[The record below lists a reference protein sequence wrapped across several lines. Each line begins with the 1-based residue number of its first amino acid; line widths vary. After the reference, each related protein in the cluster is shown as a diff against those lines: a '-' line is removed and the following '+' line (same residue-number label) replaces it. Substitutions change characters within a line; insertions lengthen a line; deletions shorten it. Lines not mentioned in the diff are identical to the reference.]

1 MSVPAFTHA
10 AVTTCPSGAVVE
22 YGAFSTFT
30 PVAVHCEVPPFAS
43 VDELITLLGEA
54 GLAGCDPHD
63 ASASASDT
71 EKSAA
76 VRAKRRCRSGLL
88 MTLTLKRET
97 SDDPGVR

>member
-54 GLAGCDPHD
+54 GLAGG
-63 ASASASDT
+63 
-71 EKSAA
+71 KSAA